1 MSARMT
7 FVAILRAPS
16 GRAAGTRS
24 THSTFPTLTN
34 SRVMNRRLVSRKDL
48 HESALAGF
56 ALAQDPLD
64 RAGWYGHR
72 DPVIGSDGAE
82 ALADVGQ
89 SDFQWPLLF
98 ILTSTSTL
106 VTVLAMERRRP
117 VRFARLRTWAR
128 STTIGAL
135 LTQKGETA
143 KPPLLPDAKFVQALC
158 SIQKRFARPSLR
170 AVAVGTRPAGRWPP
184 PRRRGRRCRSAG

>member
-1 MSARMT
+1 MT

-16 GRAAGTRS
+16 GRATRTRS
-24 THSTFPTLTN
+24 SHSTFRTLTN
-34 SRVMNRRLVSRKDL
+34 GRVMTRRLVSRRDL
-48 HESALAGF
+48 HGSALAGF

-64 RAGWYGHR
+64 RADWYGHR
-72 DPVIGSDGAE
+72 DPVIGSDGVE

-89 SDFQWPLLF
+89 SDLQWPLLF
-98 ILTSTSTL
+98 ISTSTSTL
-106 VTVLAMERRRP
+106 ATVPAMERRRP
-117 VRFARLRTWAR
+117 VRVTRLCTWAR
-128 STTIGAL
+128 NTTIGAL

-143 KPPLLPDAKFVQALC
+143 KPPLPPDAKLVEALC